1 MKRSLTA
8 MLGVCLVAAGMTTG
22 AEARTYKLTVA
33 AGQSLRALPSLRMV
47 HEYFVPEVKKRIKA
61 AGLKDDI
68 EFREAYAGS
77 LLKPRRVLLGTQD
90 GIADIGYVPTLF
102 HPDKLPLEQVG
113 FVAPFCTES
122 VSKAVGAVNALYKS
136 VPAMNAQY
144 DKFNV
149 VRLAGSG
156 VDSYELFT
164 NFPVKSV
171 KDLDGKKIGTAG
183 AILQWLKGIGVT
195 SVDSNMMQYYNSTK
209 TGVYQGFII
218 IASAIPGMKYP
229 EAAPY
234 VTKVRFGAMYAVA
247 LVMNKDSLKRLP
259 PALRKIVLEVGR
271 DWGAAGD
278 KAQQAAY
285 ERGFSLGKKMF
296 KDAKWSE
303 FSDAERKEWA
313 MKMPNIAQEWAKALD
328 AKGLP
333 GTKVL
338 KGYMDAMRDGGVQ
351 CARQWD
357 KE

>member
-8 MLGVCLVAAGMTTG
+8 MLGVCLVAAGLTTG

-47 HEYFVPEVKKRIKA
+47 HEYFVPEVKKRIKE
-61 AGLKDDI
+61 AGLEDTI

-102 HPDKLPLEQVG
+102 HPDKLPLEQVSY
-113 FVAPFCTES
+113 VAPFCS
-122 VSKAVGAVNALYKS
+122 SDVSKVVNAVNALYKII
-136 VPAMNAQY
+136 PAMDAQY

-149 VRLAGSG
+149 VRLAGNG

-171 KDLDGKKIGTAG
+171 KDMDGKKIGTAG

-195 SVDSNMMQYYNSTK
+195 PVDSNMMQYYNSTK

-218 IASAIPGMKYP
+218 MGSSIPGMKYP

-234 VTKVRFGAMYAVA
+234 VTRTRFGAMYAVA
-247 LVMNKDSLKRLP
+247 LIMNKDSLKRLP
-259 PALRKIVLEVGR
+259 EPLQKIILEVGK
-271 DWGAAGD
+271 DWGPVGD
-278 KAQQAAY
+278 KAVNAAY
-285 ERGFSLGKKMF
+285 ERGFTAGKKMF
-296 KDAKWSE
+296 KRAKWNE
-303 FSDAERKEWA
+303 FTDAERKEWA
-313 MKMPNIAQEWAKALD
+313 MKMPNIALEWAKGLD

-333 GTKVL
+333 GTEVL
-338 KGYMDAMRDGGVQ
+338 KGYMDALRAEGIE